1 MDAEELT
8 ATRRAQEAE
17 SARRLENAK
26 KPPRQST
33 GAGGFQSNAP
43 DSGSALAA
51 PAPGETDG
59 GLSGGVIHSAE
70 QEENIRQKAASGG
83 VITNDDIGGAHDY
96 LGHFA
101 RDGVLTKGHNVGM
114 KAKGKA
120 PLVKLLATRGFR
132 KLAGSAAPLAGHAQ
146 YGEAHTGLRP
156 PRHEREAMAK
166 AKASATRALKKFP
179 VMMHDPI
186 PLGDT
191 PPRAVSDV
199 SLSRRH
205 HLEAAARDLR
215 HMKDHEAS
223 RKKHLAEAKVRGKQ
237 LGR

>member
-1 MDAEELT
+1 MRSAGVREARQNLT
-8 ATRRAQEAE
+8 NLLEDVKKGREVVIDPSLNWGSDDRAQD
-17 SARRLENAK
+17 NAFNILGLPV
-26 KPPRQST
+26 PPPPPIP
-33 GAGGFQSNAP
+33 GAGVFTDP
-43 DSGSALAA
+43 M
-51 PAPGETDG
+51 PGE
-59 GLSGGVIHSAE
+59 
-70 QEENIRQKAASGG
+70 
-83 VITNDDIGGAHDY
+83 
-96 LGHFA
+96 
-101 RDGVLTKGHNVGM
+101 
-114 KAKGKA
+114 A
-120 PLVKLLATRGFR
+120 P
-132 KLAGSAAPLAGHAQ
+132 
-146 YGEAHTGLRP
+146 
-156 PRHEREAMAK
+156 K